1 MRVLHMIGLVLLA
14 VLVISVSVATQ
25 VDMSLD
31 ALLGAIV
38 WFAGCGVIVL
48 LSRLWYGSRVKAT
61 QRLRSALESGS
72 PEIKVVEVTRVL
84 LQHVI
89 PFGFEVDIELGDAEP
104 LAFGFWTRETAERF
118 QSLLGRA
125 AP

>member
-1 MRVLHMIGLVLLA
+1 
-14 VLVISVSVATQ
+14 
-25 VDMSLD
+25 MS
-31 ALLGAIV
+31 LLGAIV

-89 PFGFEVDIELGDAEP
+89 PFGFEVDIELGDAEH